1 MAYIGFKEDFTNNY
15 DKNSMVKI
23 EESNALFYKVKST
36 RNDKEYVA
44 KIYKPKKLMEDLL
57 LSLKEM
63 ISYFVVGNKN
73 PYTVKIYE
81 IYGWTND
88 DNEMVLVLV
97 FDYCDQ
103 GSLMNYI
110 DKKLN
115 LPEESIVE
123 ITKELVNGFD
133 NLIQEN
139 GIHHRDIKPDCIYF
153 KDNKVIIGDFDVC
166 NLSMKAENFKVE
178 NFIFI

>member
-1 MAYIGFKEDFTNNY
+1 MAYIGFKEDFMNNY
-15 DKNSMVKI
+15 DQNSMILIGK
-23 EESNALFYKVKST
+23 SNAFAYKLKSK
-36 RNDKEYVA
+36 RDDKEYVA

-63 ISYFVVGNKN
+63 IAYFIVGNKN
-73 PYTVKIYE
+73 PYTLKIYE
-81 IYGWTND
+81 IYGWTNE

-97 FDYCDQ
+97 FDYCNQ

-115 LPEESIVE
+115 LPEESIEE
-123 ITKELVNGFD
+123 ITKHLVSGFD

-139 GIHHRDIKPDCIYF
+139 GIYHKDIKPDNIFF
-153 KDNKVIIGDFDVC
+153 KDNKVVIGDFNVC
-166 NLSMKAENFKVE
+166 KLSINAENFKVIHL
-178 NFIFI
+178 F